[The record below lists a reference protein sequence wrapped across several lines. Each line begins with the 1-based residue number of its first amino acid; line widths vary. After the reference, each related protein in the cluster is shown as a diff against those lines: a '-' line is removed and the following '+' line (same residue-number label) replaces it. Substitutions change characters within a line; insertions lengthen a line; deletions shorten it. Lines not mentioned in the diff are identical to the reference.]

1 MYLKSLELQGFK
13 SFPDKIKLSFDKGL
27 TAVVGPNG
35 SGKSNI
41 GDAVRWVLGEQS
53 TKTLRG
59 NKMEDV
65 IFSGTEAR
73 KPVGFAAVTLTI
85 DNEQGELASEDR
97 EVSVTRRLFR
107 SGESEYQING
117 KNVRLK
123 DINELFMDTGL
134 GRDGYS
140 IIGQG
145 RIAEIVGAKSN
156 ERRDIFEEAAGIS
169 KFRYKKQEAE
179 RRLHAAQENLV
190 RLTDIV
196 SELEGRV
203 EPLRIQSGKA
213 EKFLELAQQRKSLE
227 ISVWVNR
234 LDTLRG
240 KLDALSEEAL
250 VAAAEY
256 ENLQNDIDREEA
268 KISEGYTRMQESAM
282 GVERLRG
289 QILEIEQNSAAVKA
303 DIAVSENDIQ
313 HSRAQI
319 AQAEESHAA
328 EQLSRTELTERIRA
342 QQQRIAKLEQDA
354 KDFAAQIQEAQQA
367 FAAQEQEAAAAGKAY
382 DEAGSAV
389 NALYL
394 EQSQHRF
401 TQQAAREQI
410 TQLKQTLEGGED
422 TAARQAEQFAAY
434 EAALEQLSRQLE
446 QAQNR
451 IRGCTT
457 ARCRSSPSSGRTG
470 RLLPCGCGKSSSA
483 DGCCRIWKTAWR
495 ALDGASR
502 RFFVP
507 EKAAGSAAFTAVWHN
522 WSA

>member
-234 LDTLRG
+234 LDTLRE

-268 KISEGYTRMQESAM
+268 KIAEGYTRMQESAM

-319 AQAEESHAA
+319 AQAE
-328 EQLSRTELTERIRA
+328 
-342 QQQRIAKLEQDA
+342 
-354 KDFAAQIQEAQQA
+354 
-367 FAAQEQEAAAAGKAY
+367 
-382 DEAGSAV
+382 
-389 NALYL
+389 
-394 EQSQHRF
+394 
-401 TQQAAREQI
+401 
-410 TQLKQTLEGGED
+410 
-422 TAARQAEQFAAY
+422 
-434 EAALEQLSRQLE
+434 
-446 QAQNR
+446 
-451 IRGCTT
+451 
-457 ARCRSSPSSGRTG
+457 
-470 RLLPCGCGKSSSA
+470 
-483 DGCCRIWKTAWR
+483 
-495 ALDGASR
+495 
-502 RFFVP
+502 
-507 EKAAGSAAFTAVWHN
+507 
-522 WSA
+522 